1 MKHPMII
8 QGGMGAGV
16 SNWKLAKA
24 VSRAGY
30 LGVVSGTALDQ
41 IFARKLQTGDPEGVL
56 RKAMKHFP
64 DQEMT
69 QKIME
74 TFFIPDGKPE
84 TQPFKTTQAISIH
97 PDRLTQ
103 ELLMVANFSE
113 VFLAKEGHEGIIG
126 INLLEKIP
134 CPNLYS
140 LYGAMLAG
148 VDYVIMGAGIPRD
161 IPGILDRLAF
171 HQNVSLKIPVD
182 GSAPGD
188 DCRAQFDPGSFF
200 LKKPPV
206 LKRPEF
212 LCIISS
218 AELAKMMFRKASGK
232 VNGFIVED
240 PSAGG
245 HNAPPRGQLKL
256 NEKGEPVYGQRDVVN
271 LETIKS
277 IGLPFWLAGSY
288 GSPKKLKSALAEG
301 AQGIQVGTAF
311 AFSKESGFSENLK
324 NEIVQKITQGNLS
337 VYTDPKASPTGFP
350 FKILLLEGSLSE
362 AERYHKRKRVCD
374 LGYLRHPYKKP
385 NGLIGYRCP
394 SEQEDAYIKKYG
406 KLEDTRGKKC
416 LCNALLANIG
426 LAQIRKSGYMEEV
439 LVTLG
444 DDLQPVSN
452 ILKNGS
458 TSYSAQD
465 VLNYLLKD
473 L

>member
-1 MKHPMII
+1 MII

-16 SNWKLAKA
+16 SDWRLAKA
-24 VSRAGY
+24 VSRAGH

-41 IFARKLQTGDPEGVL
+41 IFVRRLQTGDPEGFL

-69 QKIME
+69 QKIMDA
-74 TFFIPDGKPE
+74 FFIPDGKPKTE
-84 TQPFKTTQAISIH
+84 PFKAVPAISIH
-97 PDRLTQ
+97 PDRLTK
-103 ELLMVANFSE
+103 ELLIVANFSE

-148 VDYVIMGAGIPRD
+148 VDYVIMGAGIPKD
-161 IPGILDRLAF
+161 IPGILDRLAL
-171 HQNVSLKIPVD
+171 HKNVSLKIPVE

-188 DCRAQFDPGSFF
+188 DYRAQFDPGSFF
-200 LKKPPV
+200 PRKPPV

-218 AELAKMMFRKASGK
+218 VTLAKMMFRKASGNM
-232 VNGFIVED
+232 NGFIVES
-240 PSAGG
+240 PCAGG

-256 NEKGEPVYGQRDVVN
+256 NEKGEPVYGQRDAVN

-288 GSPKKLKSALAEG
+288 GSPKKLKAALAEG

-311 AFSKESGFSENLK
+311 AFSKESGFSK
-324 NEIVQKITQGNLS
+324 SIKQRAIQRITQGNIS
-337 VYTDPKASPTGFP
+337 VFTDPKASPTGFP

-362 AERYHKRKRVCD
+362 TERYHKRERICD
-374 LGYLRHPYKKP
+374 SGYLRHPYKKP
-385 NGLIGYRCP
+385 DSSVGYRCP
-394 SEQEDAYIKKYG
+394 AEQERAYIKKYG
-406 KLEDTRGKKC
+406 NPEDTKGKKC
-416 LCNALLANIG
+416 LCNALLANVG
-426 LAQIRKSGYMEEV
+426 LAQIRKNGYIEDI
-439 LVTLG
+439 LVTMG
-444 DDLQPVSN
+444 DDLKPVSN
-452 ILKNGS
+452 ILKNGNH
-458 TSYSAQD
+458 SYSAQD

>member
-1 MKHPMII
+1 MII

-41 IFARKLQTGDPEGVL
+41 IFARKLQTGDPEGSL
-56 RKAMKHFP
+56 RKAMNHFP

-69 QKIME
+69 QKIMDA
-74 TFFIPDGKPE
+74 FFIPNGKSKIA
-84 TQPFKTTQAISIH
+84 PFKTTSAISIH

-103 ELLMVANFSE
+103 ELLIVANFSE
-113 VFLAKEGHEGIIG
+113 VFLAKEGHEGLIG

-161 IPGILDRLAF
+161 IPGVLDRLAS

-182 GSAPGD
+182 GSSPEED
-188 DCRAQFDPGSFF
+188 YRAQLDPGSFF

-212 LCIISS
+212 LCIVSS
-218 AELAKMMFRKASGK
+218 AALAKMMFRKASGK

-245 HNAPPRGQLKL
+245 HNAPPRGHLKL
-256 NEKGEPVYGQRDVVN
+256 NEKGEPVYGQRDMVD

-277 IGLPFWLAGSY
+277 TGLPFWLAGSC
-288 GSPKKLKSALAEG
+288 GSPWKLKAALEEG

-324 NEIVQKITQGNLS
+324 QKIIQRIVQGDLS
-337 VYTDPKASPTGFP
+337 VFTDPKASPTGFP
-350 FKILLLEGSLSE
+350 FKVLLLEGSLSE

-374 LGYLRHPYKKP
+374 LGYLRQAYKKP
-385 NGLIGYRCP
+385 DGLIGYRCP
-394 SEQEDAYIKKYG
+394 SEPEEAYVKKYG

-426 LAQIRKSGYMEEV
+426 LAQIRKSGYIEEA
-439 LVTLG
+439 LVTAG
-444 DDLQPVSN
+444 DDLNPILH
-452 ILKNGS
+452 ILKNVS
-458 TSYSAQD
+458 QPYSAQD

-473 L
+473 A

>member
-1 MKHPMII
+1 MII

-16 SNWKLAKA
+16 SDWRLAKA
-24 VSRAGY
+24 VSRAGH

-41 IFARKLQTGDPEGVL
+41 IFVRRLQTGDPEGFL

-69 QKIME
+69 QKIMDA
-74 TFFIPDGKPE
+74 FFIPDGKPKTE
-84 TQPFKTTQAISIH
+84 PFKAVPAISIH
-97 PDRLTQ
+97 PDRLTK
-103 ELLMVANFSE
+103 ELLIVANFSE

-148 VDYVIMGAGIPRD
+148 VDYVIMGAGIPKD
-161 IPGILDRLAF
+161 IPGILDRLAL
-171 HQNVSLKIPVD
+171 HKNVSLKIPVE

-188 DCRAQFDPGSFF
+188 DYRAQFDPGSFF
-200 LKKPPV
+200 PRKPPV

-218 AELAKMMFRKASGK
+218 VTLAKMMFRKASGK
-232 VNGFIVED
+232 MNGFIVES
-240 PSAGG
+240 PCAGG

-256 NEKGEPVYGQRDVVN
+256 NEKGEPVYGQRDAIN

-288 GSPKKLKSALAEG
+288 GSPEKLKEALAEG

-311 AFSKESGFSENLK
+311 AFSKESGFSK
-324 NEIVQKITQGNLS
+324 SIKQRAIQRITQGNIS
-337 VYTDPKASPTGFP
+337 VFTDPKASPTGFP

-362 AERYHKRKRVCD
+362 AERYHKRQRICD
-374 LGYLRHPYKKP
+374 SGYLRHPYKKP
-385 NGLIGYRCP
+385 DGSVGYRCP
-394 SEQEDAYIKKYG
+394 SEQESAYIKKYG
-406 KLEDTRGKKC
+406 NPEDTKDKKC
-416 LCNALLANIG
+416 LCNSLLANIG
-426 LAQIRKSGYMEEV
+426 LAQIRKNGYIEDV
-439 LVTLG
+439 LVTVG
-444 DDLQPVSN
+444 DDLQPISN
-452 ILKNGS
+452 ILKNGNY
-458 TSYSAQD
+458 SYSAQD